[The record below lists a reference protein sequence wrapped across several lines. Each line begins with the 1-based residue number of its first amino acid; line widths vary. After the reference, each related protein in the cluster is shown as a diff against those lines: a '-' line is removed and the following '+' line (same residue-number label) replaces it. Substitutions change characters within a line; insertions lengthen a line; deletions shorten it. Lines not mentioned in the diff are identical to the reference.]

1 MNPRP
6 TTQTPASPSSINLF
20 GVPDGTPYER
30 CSDSALEQLR
40 ENVGRNGVT
49 AASRDI
55 RAKVDAVLTERRKS
69 GVSVYE
75 KRNIH
80 HPV

>member
-20 GVPDGTPYER
+20 GVTDGTPYER
-30 CSDSALEQLR
+30 WSDSALEQLR

-49 AASRDI
+49 TESRRI
-55 RAKVDAVLTERRKS
+55 IAQVDAVLTERRNA
-69 GVSVYE
+69 GVSVDE
-75 KRNIH
+75 KQKIH
-80 HPV
+80 HRV